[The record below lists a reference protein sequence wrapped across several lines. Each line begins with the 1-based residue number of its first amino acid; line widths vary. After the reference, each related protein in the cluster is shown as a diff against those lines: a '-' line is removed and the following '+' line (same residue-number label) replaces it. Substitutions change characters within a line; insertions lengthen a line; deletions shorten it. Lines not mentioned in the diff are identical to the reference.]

1 MNYMNYVNNMWCI
14 NTLVLDCIDNW
25 DIVTLCFITP
35 IKEVC
40 LNWQNFIGYRI
51 HGHFQQLQM
60 YPNTLKIHIIYDV
73 VCVTYFV
80 HVYNKYISSKILLVM
95 LFIDL
100 SLFKTIWNKSKTCP
114 LTTIKIFLWVCHFL

>member
-1 MNYMNYVNNMWCI
+1 MNYMNYVNNMWGV

-51 HGHFQQLQM
+51 Q
-60 YPNTLKIHIIYDV
+60 NTVWRPV
-73 VCVTYFV
+73 VYVPKSSTTFCEILICVMFRP
-80 HVYNKYISSKILLVM
+80 SDM
-95 LFIDL
+95 
-100 SLFKTIWNKSKTCP
+100 
-114 LTTIKIFLWVCHFL
+114 